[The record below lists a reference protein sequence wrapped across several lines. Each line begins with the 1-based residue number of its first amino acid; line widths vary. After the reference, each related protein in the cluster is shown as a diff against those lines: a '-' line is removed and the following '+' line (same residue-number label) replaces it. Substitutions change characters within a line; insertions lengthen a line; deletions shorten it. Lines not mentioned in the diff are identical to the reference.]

1 MAFDGIV
8 TMAICKEIAENITL
22 GKIDKVYQPEPDEIV
37 IHIHT
42 KNGNRKLYST
52 VNSMAASLYFIDYNP
67 VNPVQPLPFCMLL
80 RKHIQGSRIVS
91 VEQKGSERIIEISLE
106 VLNELGFTASKK
118 LIFEIMG
125 KHSNIIL
132 VDTDTGKVIDSI
144 KRISIDVN
152 RSRQIL
158 PGKIYEYPPAQD
170 KIPFKEISPNEVDN
184 SGSTPKQIE

>member
-1 MAFDGIV
+1 M
-8 TMAICKEIAENITL
+8 
-22 GKIDKVYQPEPDEIV
+22 
-37 IHIHT
+37 
-42 KNGNRKLYST
+42 YST

-67 VNPVQPLPFCMLL
+67 VNPVQFLFFCMLL
-80 RKHIQGSRIVS
+80 RKHIQGSCIVS

-132 VDTDTGKVIDSI
+132 VDTDTDKVIDSI
-144 KRISIDVN
+144 KCISIDVN

-158 PGKIYEYPPAQD
+158 PGKTMNIRRRRIRFLLRKSRPMKSIIPEVPPN
-170 KIPFKEISPNEVDN
+170 KY
-184 SGSTPKQIE
+184 